1 MARRV
6 GTRIQVFLLP
16 QIAEQ
21 VEKVSQHEG
30 ISLSKVVGQAMDQHA
45 TTDEWQA
52 RVAAA
57 NARKDHLK
65 ALIAELPPGKQAEI
79 MRAFEV

>member
-16 QIAEQ
+16 EIAKQ
-21 VEKVSQHEG
+21 VEMVAEHEKE
-30 ISLSKVVGQAMDQHA
+30 SLSKVVGQAMNQYA

-52 RVAAA
+52 RFAAA
-57 NARKDHLK
+57 KARTDHLK
-65 ALIAELPPGKQAEI
+65 TLIADLPAEKQHQILQALEG
-79 MRAFEV
+79 

>member
-16 QIAEQ
+16 EMAKQ
-21 VEKVSQHEG
+21 VEMVSEHEK
-30 ISLSKVVGQAMDQHA
+30 ISLSKVVGQAMEQHA
-45 TTDEWQA
+45 NTDEWQA

-57 NARKDHLK
+57 SARTDHLK
-65 ALIAELPPGKQAEI
+65 ALIADLPAEKQVEI
-79 MRAFEV
+79 LRALNC